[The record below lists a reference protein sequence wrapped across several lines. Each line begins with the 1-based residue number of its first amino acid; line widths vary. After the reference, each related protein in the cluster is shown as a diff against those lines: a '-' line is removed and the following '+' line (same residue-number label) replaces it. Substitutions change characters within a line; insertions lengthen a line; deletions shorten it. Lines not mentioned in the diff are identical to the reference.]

1 MTSSLKK
8 ESAHHAAQGFGGVG
22 TRMLRFPE
30 VIERTGISRTTI
42 WRRVRAG
49 TFPAPVQLGSNSIGW
64 PEPAIIEWVESRP
77 VVAYATEVA

>member
-1 MTSSLKK
+1 MTTTLKT
-8 ESAHHAAQGFGGVG
+8 EAAHPA
-22 TRMLRFPE
+22 RMLRFPE

-77 VVAYATEVA
+77 VVAYATEAA